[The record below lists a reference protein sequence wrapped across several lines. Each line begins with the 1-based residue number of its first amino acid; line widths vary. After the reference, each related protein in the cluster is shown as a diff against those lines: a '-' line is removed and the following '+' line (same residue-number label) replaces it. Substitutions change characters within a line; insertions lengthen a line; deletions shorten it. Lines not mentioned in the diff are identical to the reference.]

1 MNQQEVYLQINN
13 FFKDLSFKEETH
25 TYTVHGIPL
34 KCSVSKLISDYGN
47 KFNTQVMSE
56 AVARKTSVPRESI
69 VAKWDKEREDSI
81 VKGNSLHYF
90 AEEYL
95 KDRTLKPIT
104 KQQELMV
111 HFLTSLPPHIVIL
124 GSEIKM
130 YHKRFLFGGT
140 MDLPLYNTL
149 TNKIIIA
156 DYKSNKDVHK
166 NYKGQTLLMPF
177 NHLLDT
183 PLNKY
188 QLQLSFYQIL
198 LQQITGIEVESR
210 KVIWF
215 KDSSYE
221 IYDCQDYTTELLK
234 ELERNE
240 K

>member
-1 MNQQEVYLQINN
+1 MNLTEVTAQITE
-13 FFKDLSFKEETH
+13 FFKDLSFQEDTH

-34 KCSVSKLISDYGN
+34 KYSVSKLISDYGN

-56 AVARKTSVPRESI
+56 AVAKKTSTSRESV
-69 VAKWDKEREDSI
+69 VARWDKEREDSI
-81 VKGNSLHYF
+81 IKGHSLHYF

-95 KDRTLKPIT
+95 KNRNIKPIT

-111 HFLTSLPPHIVIL
+111 SFLNSIPQHIVVL

-130 YHKRFLFGGT
+130 YHKKFLFGGT

-156 DYKSNKDVHK
+156 DYKSNKDIHK
-166 NYKGQTLLMPF
+166 NYKGQTLLTPF
-177 NHLLDT
+177 NYLLDT

-198 LQQITGIEVESR
+198 LEQIPNIEVEAR
-210 KVIWF
+210 KVVWF
-215 KDSSYE
+215 KDTGYD
-221 IYDCQDYTTELLK
+221 IYDCQNYTKDLLK
-234 ELERNE
+234 ELE